1 MRLLPLLALAFL
13 APCVQ
18 AADEPAAK
26 PAKKAGRAGAQFP
39 ESISG
44 VSEEQYA
51 KIRRALMATYGD
63 ETVAAARKR
72 LADLKERG
80 RFVKGRNEAED
91 LRLEF
96 EAARDAMVKATIEA
110 VQKLDPSIEK
120 DPLVLTLNAIEEL
133 VKKRGQEAAK
143 AAQEKASAEE
153 RAAAAKMPKED
164 AKPAETPATT
174 EAKSESPKAM
184 TPAELLADVEG
195 VSAEDMKK
203 FRVAAFKAQRDPKV
217 KEIKAKQAQLRK
229 EAEFLSQDEKRN
241 MRGEFEALLADLRKA
256 QEAAVA
262 EAAPSLSKET
272 IVTIL
277 NAIETRARDAA
288 AKAGPKKGT
297 KTPLKPFPFGEK
309 K

>member
-26 PAKKAGRAGAQFP
+26 PAKKSARAGAQFP
-39 ESISG
+39 ESVAG
-44 VSEEQYA
+44 VPDEQYV
-51 KIRRALMATYGD
+51 KIRRAIMATYGD
-63 ETVAAARKR
+63 ETIAAARKR
-72 LADLKERG
+72 LAELKERT

-96 EAARDAMVKATIEA
+96 ETARDAMVKATIAA
-110 VQKLDPSIEK
+110 VQKFDPSIEK
-120 DPLVLTLNAIEEL
+120 DPLVLTLNAVEEL

-153 RAAAAKMPKED
+153 RAAAAKMPKEEGKPSEETAAKEAD
-164 AKPAETPATT
+164 AKP
-174 EAKSESPKAM
+174 M

-195 VSAEDMKK
+195 VSAEDMRK
-203 FRVAAFKAQRDPKV
+203 FRAAAFKAQRDPKL
-217 KEIKAKQAQLRK
+217 KEIKAKQTQLRK
-229 EAEFLSQDEKRN
+229 EAEFLSQEEKKN
-241 MRGEFEALLADLRKA
+241 MRGEFEALLADMRKA
-256 QEAAVA
+256 QEAAIA

-277 NAIETRARDAA
+277 NAVEERAREAA